1 MIAIIDRCLI
11 DSIENHTGEG
21 DQDSI
26 EKTLSNAI
34 DFLAVESTTREDKPR
49 SVDVSA
55 TTGAL
60 LHLVR
65 SSEET
70 TAKDTNQ
77 AIDIRTDPSITAV
90 SVHAEHDSGIVLRP
104 E

>member
-1 MIAIIDRCLI
+1 MSSDPLSNGPCSTSHR
-11 DSIENHTGEG
+11 EG

-34 DFLAVESTTREDKPR
+34 EFLVVESTTREDKPR
-49 SVDVSA
+49 LVNVSA
-55 TTGAL
+55 ATGAL
-60 LHLVR
+60 LHLVI

-77 AIDIRTDPSITAV
+77 AIDTRTDSSITEV